1 MAEVLNNIEE
11 LVDKNEK
18 LIDIWGRRN
27 PKFEIKYEKTV
38 MRAISDYGVGASEN
52 TSARGKVFGSG
63 YEPYIMAFFIG
74 LYAGKKLHYQKKQR
88 SWDRTWSFGVLLKH
102 EKAQSLSC
110 VAFLYIYGS
119 CGKDRRRLDS
129 LG

>member
-74 LYAGKKLHYQKKQR
+74 LYAGKKLPLSEETKVLGQNLV
-88 SWDRTWSFGVLLKH
+88 FGVLLKH
-102 EKAQSLSC
+102 EKGAKLILRC
-110 VAFLYIYGS
+110 VLIYLWLLWQ
-119 CGKDRRRLDS
+119 RQT
-129 LG
+129 

>member
-74 LYAGKKLHYQKKQR
+74 LYAGKKLPLSEETKVL
-88 SWDRTWSFGVLLKH
+88 DRIWSFGVLLKH
-102 EKAQSLSC
+102 EKGAKLILRC
-110 VAFLYIYGS
+110 VLIYLWLLWQ
-119 CGKDRRRLDS
+119 RQT
-129 LG
+129 

>member
-27 PKFEIKYEKTV
+27 PKFEKKYEKTV

-63 YEPYIMAFFIG
+63 YEP
-74 LYAGKKLHYQKKQR
+74 
-88 SWDRTWSFGVLLKH
+88 
-102 EKAQSLSC
+102 
-110 VAFLYIYGS
+110 
-119 CGKDRRRLDS
+119 
-129 LG
+129 

>member
-38 MRAISDYGVGASEN
+38 MRAISDYGVGASRILVQEAKCLVLDMSLISWRFLSVCMQVRN
-52 TSARGKVFGSG
+52 C
-63 YEPYIMAFFIG
+63 
-74 LYAGKKLHYQKKQR
+74 HYQKKQR

-102 EKAQSLSC
+102 EKGAKLILRC
-110 VAFLYIYGS
+110 VLIYLWLLWQ
-119 CGKDRRRLDS
+119 RQT
-129 LG
+129 